1 MVCDPGDGHVL
12 HGAGVSSRIGVD
24 VLRIDGFHVIRI
36 KIASRIASLERI
48 SIGIED
54 IGDRLHRGVGVVE
67 LLGMMECIQRHETDH
82 EGMVVGMVISL
93 EQAVLAELLRSKT
106 RDDLSVC
113 SEEGSAVDRR
123 PR

>member
-1 MVCDPGDGHVL
+1 
-12 HGAGVSSRIGVD
+12 
-24 VLRIDGFHVIRI
+24 
-36 KIASRIASLERI
+36 
-48 SIGIED
+48 
-54 IGDRLHRGVGVVE
+54 
-67 LLGMMECIQRHETDH
+67 
-82 EGMVVGMVISL
+82 MVVGMVISL